1 MKKFLPLGCL
11 LILSGCATNRT
22 PITELTPDEL
32 RTRVQHSVVSV
43 RSVTTSVK
51 LVERTK
57 GQAVGNFLL
66 ASVVSSAASSAA
78 GARTAGE
85 MQANTQIGQTF
96 GQELNRALPTGAESD
111 SGIGVEARLAKRLRE
126 RFPSAPGGTPGQPIE
141 LVVSAS
147 RWELGYESFLAS
159 SDYTL
164 SYALGVAMV
173 EPLNEAPKTLARVS
187 CQGHVPE
194 KMSLEAWKADDH
206 AAVSKAADRIAEQ
219 CFQQT
224 LRALGLG

>member
-22 PITELTPDEL
+22 PIAKLTPDEL

-173 EPLNEAPKTLARVS
+173 EPLSEAPKTLARVS

>member
-1 MKKFLPLGCL
+1 MKKAL
-11 LILSGCATNRT
+11 LIFVSALAGCATT
-22 PITELTPDEL
+22 SYQVSELTPDEL
-32 RTRVQHSVVSV
+32 KSRLQNGAISV
-43 RSVTTSVK
+43 RPVTAPVRLT
-51 LVERTK
+51 ERTK
-57 GQAVGNFLL
+57 GQAVGNFIV
-66 ASVVSSAASSAA
+66 ASVVSSVAVS
-78 GARTAGE
+78 GTKPRTVNE
-85 MQANTQIGQTF
+85 MHANTQIGQTF